1 MHTLKMRFE
10 NQRSDGQCVSSTK
23 TIYVFRCGESGLYAF
38 TADPQGYSLP
48 SRIYPGICWWLE
60 RCVTLRLDRNSLK
73 EKIVRTTLDEI
84 AKHGFQLT
92 HAALNSEL
100 LAFTRTRAA

>member
-1 MHTLKMRFE
+1 M
-10 NQRSDGQCVSSTK
+10 
-23 TIYVFRCGESGLYAF
+23 
-38 TADPQGYSLP
+38 
-48 SRIYPGICWWLE
+48 LE

-100 LAFTRTRAA
+100 LAFTRARVA